1 MTHACPW
8 GRLWGVSSHHLP
20 GKLAAASM
28 VPAAPE
34 LPGKNYLASRQVVR
48 WSQNGNLV
56 SLPRGFHF
64 PEGFTHVGFCR
75 LLQQGVGDPP
85 RGAWPST
92 STASTDPGIKFPG
105 QEAAL
110 VSKTGGKRKN
120 VGICPDTGFLLA
132 CLRMALT
139 LWVLQWKV
147 MSGWAAA
154 RHHHPS
160 LWISHFQ
167 ASLVWWPP
175 NLSVES
181 ETLG

>member
-56 SLPRGFHF
+56 SLPRGFHAR
-64 PEGFTHVGFCR
+64 GFLSLAAARSGGSPKRSLAQHFYSLHR
-75 LLQQGVGDPP
+75 P
-85 RGAWPST
+85 RDIISR
-92 STASTDPGIKFPG
+92 PGSSLSFQKW
-105 QEAAL
+105 
-110 VSKTGGKRKN
+110 GKRKN
-120 VGICPDTGFLLA
+120 VSICPDTGFLLA

-181 ETLG
+181 ETLE